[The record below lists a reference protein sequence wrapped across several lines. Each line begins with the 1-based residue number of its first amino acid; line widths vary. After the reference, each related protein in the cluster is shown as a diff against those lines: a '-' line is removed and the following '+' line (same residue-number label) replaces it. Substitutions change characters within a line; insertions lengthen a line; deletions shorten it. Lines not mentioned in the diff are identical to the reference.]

1 LRIILLSGFL
11 GAGKTSVLMQLAK
24 YLTTLSIE
32 EGGQISAVRSTPDN
46 EQAAS
51 PVGNDSKSF
60 RKPSRVAILENEIGQ
75 VSVDSATLSELA
87 VGADGIGKEGFA
99 LRELFSGC
107 VCCSLT
113 GEMIDTVRDLQST
126 VQPQWL
132 IIEATGLAV
141 PENAAAVLREGIADL
156 DGLLTIVLI
165 DAARFMVLE
174 KVSPLVAEQAKTA
187 DVLLLNKV
195 DLVSDA
201 AKGQVLAK
209 LRALNNTAL
218 ILEVVASKPIAVEC
232 FEELIER
239 V

>member
-1 LRIILLSGFL
+1 L
-11 GAGKTSVLMQLAK
+11 GAGKTSLLVQLAT
-24 YLTTLSIE
+24 YLAALPVR
-32 EGGQISAVRSTPDN
+32 EGGQISAARGSG
-46 EQAAS
+46 AAL
-51 PVGNDSKSF
+51 PVA
-60 RKPSRVAILENEIGQ
+60 RVAILENEIGQ
-75 VSVDSATLSELA
+75 VSVDSTTLSGLA
-87 VGADGIGKEGFA
+87 ASSGAASGGGFE

-113 GEMIDTVRDLQST
+113 GEMIDTVRELQAA
-126 VQPQWL
+126 VQPEWL

-156 DGLLTIVLI
+156 EGLLIVVLI

-201 AKGQVLAK
+201 VKEQVLAK
-209 LRALNNTAL
+209 LRALNVAAL
-218 ILEVVASKPIAVEC
+218 ILEVVASEPIASER
-232 FEELIER
+232 FGELIER